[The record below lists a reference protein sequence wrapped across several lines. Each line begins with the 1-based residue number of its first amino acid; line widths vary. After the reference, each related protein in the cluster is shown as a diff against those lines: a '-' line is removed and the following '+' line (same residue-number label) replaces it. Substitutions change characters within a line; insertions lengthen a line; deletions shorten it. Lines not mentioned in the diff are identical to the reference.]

1 MIKFDNLVTFRSIH
15 GQNTEVLPHHTD
27 LKKLCFYETMFRGC
41 SFSLCKPS
49 LSFFTIIK
57 FLNIFGVNTGGK
69 NLVQVACDYGLAAH
83 LRSILSCSVDPNLH
97 GQGMTLSNLKI

>member
-1 MIKFDNLVTFRSIH
+1 M
-15 GQNTEVLPHHTD
+15 
-27 LKKLCFYETMFRGC
+27 KLCLEGDHFHC
-41 SFSLCKPS
+41 ANPASV
-49 LSFFTIIK
+49 FFTIIK